1 MSNIEL
7 LQELGRKFSHLN
19 GIDVLAY
26 LTSLDTDFRRG
37 FGTTFAFFHG

>member
-19 GIDVLAY
+19 GIDVFGI
-26 LTSLDTDFRRG
+26 LDIPRY
-37 FGTTFAFFHG
+37 